1 MTNSQYAGFMS
12 DLNEAIG
19 KNQINFSEPDME
31 ILEDLARGR
40 VFRRTVSPGKSN
52 KKRGVTNA

>member
-1 MTNSQYAGFMS
+1 MTNSQYTGFMA
-12 DLNEAIG
+12 DLSAAIE

-40 VFRRTVSPGKSN
+40 VSRRVVSPGRAGKSRRQ
-52 KKRGVTNA
+52 K

>member
-1 MTNSQYAGFMS
+1 MS

>member
-1 MTNSQYAGFMS
+1 MI
-12 DLNEAIG
+12 DLSTAIE

-40 VFRRTVSPGKSN
+40 ASRRVGSPGKSN
-52 KKRGVTNA
+52 KKRGVTE